1 MGQEAGKSAWPKP
14 AGGYQTITG
23 RRYGRRHAYVTF
35 RPTSKCRVSST
46 EDRQEMEMNSVE
58 GERSITTKGNISSM
72 LHAIFPVNT
81 VHPELPSKSSKEAAP
96 TRKQSSGRGGMEVSS
111 GIHRKKL
118 RSDHAVAPEPMPR
131 ERGAEA
137 SAWPLTGDA
146 DERVDERNTV
156 SPNPSTLSFVN
167 IDSYEPDSSD
177 AEEDDGDEDRELD
190 DSGADSDP
198 SAGLQRRLDSMIN
211 DLGKDFDYLNGLHSY
226 LRNRLGA
233 SGGGEADVAPSS
245 SQDACGGSRDSA
257 KVAPEELLTTAHG
270 RTRRDSN
277 CETVCASSADADMDR
292 CGAGPL
298 DASGLE
304 VMGSFKDVENAMDAQ
319 GSSAAAGAAAA
330 TSAEMVVRPKI
341 RKQTSETHLEKK
353 RPSSTTSSSA
363 QAEEVMPFCGSGAA
377 AGRSTGKVK
386 CGSAPPFFLTQT
398 ERPGAAF
405 LFDLPK
411 PERCRGG
418 NSVAPTTSRSQENG
432 ASRKS
437 QTSRADDDEE
447 EEDDFW
453 EDLEEFS
460 EKCASARKGDDSS
473 ECSEGEWS
481 ASWASDSGVEPER
494 RSSEES
500 WETLPWLD
508 ELPTGEQESGA
519 QTSTQAPTTD
529 QDQAP
534 LEEGEIPWLLDNE
547 ETGSSSDEEPDGLSH
562 FVHPGLF
569 ILDGNNNLEDDSS
582 VSEDLDTEWR
592 LLNDFGEGFGMAQAM
607 SYVDPQLLTYMAL
620 EERLAQAME
629 AALAHLESLAI
640 EVEQA
645 HPPATE
651 QIIEC
656 LPQITVEDDH
666 SGQEQCCAICCC
678 EYVNGEIATQ
688 LPCHHMFHKLC
699 VTLWLRKSGTCPVCR
714 HVLTPAQAEHPVHTS
729 FTSEQDG
736 PPSNHSA
743 GGTR

>member
-137 SAWPLTGDA
+137 SAWPLMGDA
-146 DERVDERNTV
+146 DEKVDERNTV

-292 CGAGPL
+292 CGAGTL

-319 GSSAAAGAAAA
+319 GSSAATGAAAA

-363 QAEEVMPFCGSGAA
+363 QAEEVLPFCGSGGA

-447 EEDDFW
+447 EDDFW

-508 ELPTGEQESGA
+508 ELPTGEQEPGA